1 MDKIEYEVLKLL
13 KQRFICLNNKNNDDF
28 QSTKEGEKY
37 TALQFCLKDIND
49 NLIEPMSTDVV
60 NRYNTGDGN
69 ELESKMKSIRSSS
82 AMTYNIF
89 GNKKKVLLFGG
100 LNISRGIYNVTFE
113 EQISPLK
120 SGRKANLDAFLVKD
134 DGTEVVACEMKMM
147 EWFAK
152 NNGEL
157 STSYFDEKKYRDSG
171 KAFIEL
177 AEKIKGNQVEHI
189 EKKNGTEKKRIAY
202 KSSMK
207 RYDCFQMFKHMLACY
222 NYCMEHKNNIR
233 KLTLVNCVWEL
244 NDDSFIENDDVRNE
258 YKEMI
263 NEEHKEFKLFKE
275 YAEHL
280 KKLFKD
286 NAGTDFEVI
295 YYSFADFSNMVD
307 LSVKEREYLKRY
319 IF

>member
-1 MDKIEYEVLKLL
+1 MDKIEYEVLTLL
-13 KQRFICLNNKNNDDF
+13 KKRFISLNDKKKEDF
-28 QSTKEGEKY
+28 QSTKEGEKHS
-37 TALQFCLKDIND
+37 ALQFCLKDLNN
-49 NLIEPMSTDVV
+49 NLIEPMSVAV
-60 NRYNTGDGN
+60 IKRYNNGDGN

-82 AMTYNIF
+82 AMTYNLF

-100 LNISRGIYNVTFE
+100 TGISRGTYNVTFE

-157 STSYFDEKKYRDSG
+157 STSYFDEKKYHNYE
-171 KAFIEL
+171 KEFIEF
-177 AEKIKGNQVEHI
+177 AEKIKGEKVERTK
-189 EKKNGTEKKRIAY
+189 KKNGVEKTRTVY
-202 KSSMK
+202 KSNME
-207 RYDCFQMFKHMLACY
+207 RYDCFQMFKHLLACY
-222 NYCMEHKNNIR
+222 NYCTEHKNVK

-244 NDDSFIENDDVRNE
+244 NDPTLIQSEKMRNE
-258 YKEMI
+258 YIEML
-263 NEEHKEFKLFKE
+263 ETEHREFKSFKS
-275 YAEHL
+275 YAEFV

-286 NAGTDFEVI
+286 NTGTDFEVV
-295 YYSFADFSNMVD
+295 YYSFADFSNMIE
-307 LSVKEREYLKRY
+307 LSIREKEYLKRY